1 MELTFRQRKSIVYRE
16 TILGAINGGMVSA
29 ITFESFMHAAV
40 GYATG
45 NFTFI
50 ASYLVHGEIKLFL
63 STFFILMSFLLG
75 AILSGIITSHK
86 SYVRYDI
93 SFLIEGL
100 FIFIATI
107 GLIHGV
113 NICMY
118 LLAIALGLQNGAT
131 TYYGNSIIR
140 TTHMTG
146 TITDLGI
153 AIAQKF
159 IKNYDIPSWKLIIY
173 SLLIL
178 GFLFGSILGIV
189 LFYLCNYKG
198 LFISVA
204 LCLFIAIERQFIKHE
219 SDH

>member
-1 MELTFRQRKSIVYRE
+1 MELTFRQKKSIVYRE
-16 TILGAINGGMVSA
+16 TILGAINGGLVSA

-45 NFTFI
+45 NITFI
-50 ASYLVHGEIKLFL
+50 ASYLVHGEIKLLF
-63 STFFILMSFLLG
+63 STLLILLAFLLG
-75 AILSGIITSHK
+75 AMISGIITSHK

-93 SFLIEGL
+93 SFLIEGIL
-100 FIFIATI
+100 IFIATI
-107 GLIHGV
+107 GLIHNL

-153 AIAQKF
+153 GIAQKF

-178 GFLFGSILGIV
+178 GFLFGSIIGII
-189 LFYLCNYKG
+189 LFYLFAYKG
-198 LFISVA
+198 LFVSVV
-204 LCLFIAIERQFIKHE
+204 LCLLIFIERRFIKYE
-219 SDH
+219 TNN